1 MNLEREIEEI
11 GQTLKILDAK
21 VGEITRSIRA
31 YVDYVVEKRME
42 EGFDEFQQR
51 IGRRLSSVESR
62 IEDLEKDVEEKKGS

>member
-51 IGRRLSSVESR
+51 IRRRLSSVESR